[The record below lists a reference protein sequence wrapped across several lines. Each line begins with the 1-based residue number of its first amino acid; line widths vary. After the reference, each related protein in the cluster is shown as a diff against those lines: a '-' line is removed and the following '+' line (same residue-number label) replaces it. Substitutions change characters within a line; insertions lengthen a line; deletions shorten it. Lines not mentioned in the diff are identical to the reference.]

1 MPNNEES
8 SETIEIENQKKEI
21 KTYIEIG
28 PNLKDLLKHLVT
40 YSSHSDLETVCDLF
54 VKSLYV
60 AGLGEGE
67 KNINIEL
74 VDDRDS

>member
-1 MPNNEES
+1 MSNNEES

-28 PNLKDLLKHLVT
+28 PNLKDLLKHLT
-40 YSSHSDLETVCDLF
+40 SYSSNADITTICDFF

-67 KNINIEL
+67 KNINIEI

>member
-1 MPNNEES
+1 MSNDEES
-8 SETIEIENQKKEI
+8 SETTEIENQKKEV
-21 KTYIEIG
+21 KAYIEIG
-28 PNLKDLLKHLVT
+28 PNLNNLLKHLAS
-40 YSSHSDLETVCDLF
+40 YANNEKARTVCDLL

-67 KNINIEL
+67 KNINIEI